1 MTHDVMRL
9 GVRPGEVIDRTRE
22 VRFTWNGAVHRG
34 YAGDAIASALA
45 ADGVRVFSRSFKY
58 HRPRGLLTA
67 SFHDPGC
74 MVQVGDE
81 PNVRGAHRM
90 VADGMDVRAQNAW
103 PSLRFDLKAAN
114 QVIARFL
121 TSGFYYKTFMA
132 PRPLW
137 PAYERVLR
145 RFAAGGT
152 APTSPPAATY
162 DRRHVHVDV
171 LVAGGGPA
179 GMAAAVAAADD
190 GARVMLVE
198 EEHALGGHLRWG
210 DADQLAAAAEL
221 RAAVTAAG
229 VEVLTDAVVTGRYD
243 GNWVAVLQRG
253 SSSVS
258 GSHTSSALPHVTE
271 RLIKARVGTLVVAAG
286 LIERPYVFAGNDL
299 PGVMLSTAV
308 RRLINLYAVRP
319 GKSAVVLS
327 ANAEGDAAATDL
339 ARAGVDVRALVDA
352 RRGGDVLRARGRG
365 ALEAVVCGDGRTI
378 ACDLLVTATGW
389 TAPTSL
395 LNMSGGRPTWSET
408 AARFLPA
415 GMPDD
420 VVAVGGIAGDGTLA
434 QLVEHGRAV
443 GRHAAARAPRR
454 GAGAVVAADVDVA
467 APPSLPVAPH
477 PALFRGATHGFVD
490 FSEDVTSKELVSAV
504 DEGYDLIELA
514 KRYTTAT
521 MGPVQGKLEVVNTVA
536 VVAEATGSDIARTG
550 TTVWRP
556 PYAPISLGA
565 LAGRIQEPV
574 RRSPMHAWHEQ
585 HGAVPLVAGAWIR
598 PDHYG
603 DPAGEAR
610 NVREHVGVIDVTP
623 LGKLDLRGPDVPRLL
638 NQLYVNRWSKLPVGS
653 VRYGV
658 MCAEDGVVLDDGV
671 TGRLDADHY
680 IMTTTSS
687 GALTVWE
694 WVENWLQ
701 TERPWWRVHV
711 TPVTTA
717 YASMNVAGP
726 RSRELLARLV
736 DDVDLDPDAFGYM
749 RVRPATVAGVGGC
762 FMWRIGFT
770 GELSYEV
777 HVPSGYG
784 LHVWTSLLTAGQ
796 DLGIR
801 PFGVEA
807 QRILRLE
814 KGHAIVGQDTDGL
827 TQGYSAGLGWAIKLD
842 KDDFAGMPEL
852 AWQRARG
859 DDDRLVGLQPIDGS
873 IVPAEAS
880 QIVEGSSTIVG
891 RITSSRMSPT
901 LERSICLGYVAPHL
915 VAPDTQVSVQLPD
928 GRRIPAR
935 VTPQLAHVD
944 PEGHRLRA
952 EHPWRDT
959 PRAVPVAPAVARTP
973 IAPAGPVGFVVG
985 WQVGTGR
992 SRAALRLADHTP
1004 LRKVWIIAPRDGVMA
1019 TALAPA
1025 GQAVRRPDG
1034 TLVCGFGPGEWM
1046 VLAPP
1051 EDHAATDRVVAQASG
1066 LDEEITVIDQTHG
1079 RTLLRLSGEAAPEVL
1094 AGICAIDLHDA
1105 VTPDGAAL
1113 RTQVAAV
1120 TTDVIR
1126 DDRKSV
1132 RSYLLGCEWSSGQYL
1147 FDEVLNAGRR
1157 LGLAVDGF
1165 HP

>member
-1 MTHDVMRL
+1 MNHDVMRL
-9 GVRPGEVIDRTRE
+9 HAQPGEVINRARE
-22 VRFTWNGAVHRG
+22 VRFTWNGATHRG
-34 YAGDAIASALA
+34 YAGDTIASALA
-45 ADGVRVFSRSFKY
+45 ADNVRVFSRSFKY

-67 SFHDPGC
+67 SFHEPGC

-81 PNVRGAHRM
+81 PNVRGAHRL
-90 VADGMDVRAQNAW
+90 VADGMDVRAQNVW
-103 PSLRFDLKAAN
+103 PSLRFDVKAVN
-114 QVIARFL
+114 QLAARFL

-152 APTSPPAATY
+152 APAAPPDATY
-162 DRRHVHVDV
+162 DHRHAHVDV

-179 GMAAAVAAADD
+179 GMAAAVTAAED

-210 DADQLAAAAEL
+210 DADQRAVADEL

-229 VEVLTDAVVTGRYD
+229 VEVLTDAAVTGRYD

-253 SSSVS
+253 
-258 GSHTSSALPHVTE
+258 LPHVTE

-286 LIERPYVFAGNDL
+286 LIERPYLFAGNDL

-319 GKSAVVLS
+319 GTSAVVLS
-327 ANAEGDAAATDL
+327 ANAEGDAAAADL
-339 ARAGVDVRALVDA
+339 ARAGVDVRAVIDA
-352 RRGGDVLRARGRG
+352 RRGGDVVRARGRG
-365 ALEAVVCGDGRTI
+365 ALEAVVCGGGRTI

-395 LNMSGGRPTWSET
+395 LNMSGGRPTWNDT

-420 VVAVGGIAGDGTLA
+420 VVAAGGIAGDGTLQ
-434 QLVEHGRAV
+434 QLVDHGRAV
-443 GRHAAARAPRR
+443 GRQAASRSPRR
-454 GAGAVVAADVDVA
+454 AADDERAADAEV
-467 APPSLPVAPH
+467 APPPTLPVAPH
-477 PALFRGATHGFVD
+477 PALFRGPTHGFVD
-490 FSEDVTSKELVSAV
+490 FSEDVTSKELVGAV

-536 VVAEATGSDIARTG
+536 VVAEATGRDIERTG

-556 PYAPISLGA
+556 PYVPVSLGA
-565 LAGRIQEPV
+565 LAGRIHEPI
-574 RRSPMHAWHEQ
+574 RRSPMHGWHEQ

-610 NVREHVGVIDVTP
+610 NVREHVGIIDVTP

-638 NQLYVNRWSKLPVGS
+638 NQLYVNKWSKLPVGS

-671 TGRLDADHY
+671 TGHLDTDHY

-701 TERPWWRVHV
+701 TEHPAWQVHV

-736 DDVDLDPDAFGYM
+736 DDADLDPDAFGYM

-784 LHVWTSLLTAGQ
+784 LHVWTSLLSAGQ
-796 DLGIR
+796 DLRIR

-827 TQGYSAGLGWAIKLD
+827 TQAYGADLDWAIKLD

-859 DDDRLVGLQPIDGS
+859 DYDRLVGLQPVDGS

-880 QIVEGSSTIVG
+880 QIVEGTSTIVG

-901 LERSICLGYVAPHL
+901 LERAICLGYVAPHL
-915 VAPDTQVSVQLPD
+915 AAPDTQVTIKLPD

-935 VTPQLAHVD
+935 VTAQLAHVD
-944 PEGHRLRA
+944 PEGDRLRA
-952 EHPWRDT
+952 EPPWRGT
-959 PRAVPVAPAVARTP
+959 ARAVPVAPPVARTP
-973 IAPAGPVGFVVG
+973 IAPTGPVGFVGG
-985 WQVGTGR
+985 WEVGTGR
-992 SRAALRLADHTP
+992 SSAALRLADHTP
-1004 LRKVWIIAPRDGVMA
+1004 LCKVWIVAPRDGAMA
-1019 TALAPA
+1019 HALGPA
-1025 GQAVRRPDG
+1025 GRAVRRSDG
-1034 TLVCGFGPGEWM
+1034 TLACGLGPGEWI

-1051 EDHAATDRVVAQASG
+1051 GDGAVVGRLAARAAE
-1066 LDEEITVIDQTHG
+1066 LDEQVTVIDQTHG
-1079 RTLLRLSGEAAPEVL
+1079 RALLRLTGDTAPEVL
-1094 AGICAIDLHDA
+1094 AGICAIDLHDT

-1120 TTDVIR
+1120 TTDLVR
-1126 DDRKSV
+1126 DDRDGV
-1132 RSYLLGCEWSSGQYL
+1132 RSYLLGCELSSGQYL
-1147 FDEVLNAGRR
+1147 FDEVHHAGGG
-1157 LGLAVDGF
+1157 LDLAVDGF